1 MHVMYSFNIFC
12 LFLSMSYCAYAVNIT
27 AEQNNITVNMLRKGM
42 TVDQASCFL
51 RNIASTV
58 NNTIDIFIVSIPG
71 RHLNSVNILLDAI
84 IQGYKQNDNGRAKI
98 QVLVKGHEELTNKI
112 NELLIHEEL
121 AKEDEEVKAINNLV
135 NQAARVSLEESTSSN
150 AL

>member
-1 MHVMYSFNIFC
+1 
-12 LFLSMSYCAYAVNIT
+12 MSYCAYAVNIT